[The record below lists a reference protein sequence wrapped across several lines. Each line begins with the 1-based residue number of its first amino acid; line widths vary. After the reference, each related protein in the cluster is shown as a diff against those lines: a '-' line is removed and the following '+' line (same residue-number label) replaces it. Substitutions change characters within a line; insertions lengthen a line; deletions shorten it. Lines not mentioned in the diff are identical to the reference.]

1 MRHIFILNASKRLGN
16 SRGNLNDHLTRIA
29 EQTLSALGYEVRST
43 RIDDGYDIEAEVAN
57 LLWADTVI
65 YQMPSWWMA
74 APWTMK
80 KYIDDVFTA
89 GHGKLYESDGR
100 SRKDAAGRYGSGGL
114 LHGKK
119 YMFSI
124 TWNAPQDAFTDPEQ
138 FFEGKGI
145 DAVLFPF
152 HKANQFIGM
161 SPLPTFMCN
170 DVVKAPHITEDIERY
185 RKHLQQLFGH
195 H

>member
-1 MRHIFILNASKRLGN
+1 MRIAPDWKDYSVIATGDGEKLERWGKYVLLRPDPQVIWRASKPL
-16 SRGNLNDHLTRIA
+16 
-29 EQTLSALGYEVRST
+29 RS
-43 RIDDGYDIEAEVAN
+43 Y
-57 LLWADTVI
+57 
-65 YQMPSWWMA
+65 
-74 APWTMK
+74 
-80 KYIDDVFTA
+80 
-89 GHGKLYESDGR
+89 
-100 SRKDAAGRYGSGGL
+100 
-114 LHGKK
+114 
-119 YMFSI
+119 
-124 TWNAPQDAFTDPEQ
+124 
-138 FFEGKGI
+138 KGI